1 MTPEEESQ
9 MKECVFR
16 CLAGQTFQLELIHQL
31 EIELEEVAHAACD
44 QKPGVAPMRERIK
57 RRTVAFVRERMR
69 HYADV
74 DPDMASW
81 ISRIADEYEK
91 S

>member
-1 MTPEEESQ
+1 MTPEEEKQ
-9 MKECVFR
+9 MSECVFR
-16 CLAGQTFQLELIHQL
+16 CLAGQTLQLEMIHQL

-44 QKPGVAPMRERIK
+44 QKPGVAPLRERIK
-57 RRTVAFVRERMR
+57 RRTVAAVRERMR

-74 DPDMASW
+74 DPGMASM
-81 ISRIADEYEK
+81 IAQVADEYEK